1 MRGLSSSTRN
11 GGNQRRRQWLV
22 HPATSPLAACSL
34 RVYGASRNTHI
45 GSGPFTMLQMDV
57 TDDQSVQRAVDA
69 ILEREGRLDAVVNNA
84 GIAIAGPLELTSMEE
99 AKRQIDVNLVG
110 AFLAC
115 RAVLPTMRR
124 QGGGYI
130 VNVGSIG
137 GLIALPYQPLYSAS
151 KFALEGMTE
160 CLRLEVRPFGI
171 RVVIV
176 ESGDTRTEITR
187 NRRVAEATTNQQ
199 VYRSLAAALTCTAD
213 DEQHGPGPDGVA
225 RLLWRILNPRLRHTV
240 GPATQRVED
249 ADGCLRVARF
259 YSRRPALARRIMRTG
274 GERCH
279 NAPSVKPLIYRRTL
293 TWW

>member
-1 MRGLSSSTRN
+1 
-11 GGNQRRRQWLV
+11 
-22 HPATSPLAACSL
+22 
-34 RVYGASRNTHI
+34 
-45 GSGPFTMLQMDV
+45 MLQMDV

-240 GPATQRVED
+240 G
-249 ADGCLRVARF
+249 
-259 YSRRPALARRIMRTG
+259 RRPRG
-274 GERCH
+274 W
-279 NAPSVKPLIYRRTL
+279 KTL
-293 TWW
+293 MVA